1 MNFQRILVIGGSG
14 FIGRHIVA
22 KLAARGHSV
31 LVPTRRRERAKYLI
45 MLPGVEVVEANIFER
60 TSLLSL
66 IAQCDAVINCVGIL
80 HSRRGE
86 PYGPDFA
93 KVHVDLPRQIASGMK
108 THGVKRLLHLSALG
122 ASSEAPSMY
131 LRSKADGE
139 AVLKAEHDLDLTIFR
154 PSVVFGPEDSF
165 MNLFARLAR
174 YLPILVLGNT
184 EARFQPV
191 YVEDVALACVNA
203 LENRATY
210 KKFYKLCGPK
220 VYTLRELVQF
230 ACSASG
236 RPRVI
241 IGLPTVLARLQAWL
255 LEFAPGGPLMSRDN
269 IDSMKLPNIAPAD
282 WKMAP
287 ELGIKRLTPLEQEAP
302 VYLALLNPRSQY
314 NRFRA
319 RARR

>member
-1 MNFQRILVIGGSG
+1 MNFQRILVLGGAG

-22 KLAARGHSV
+22 KLVARGHAV
-31 LVPTRRRERAKYLI
+31 LVPTRRRERAKHLI
-45 MLPGVEVVEANIFER
+45 LLPGVEVVEANIFDR
-60 TSLLSL
+60 NSLDALV
-66 IAQCDAVINCVGIL
+66 AQCDAVINCIGIL

-93 KVHVDLPRQIASGMK
+93 KVHVDLPRQIAAAMK
-108 THGVKRLLHLSALG
+108 NNGVKRLIHISALG
-122 ASSEAPSMY
+122 ATSEAPSMY

-139 AVLKAEHDLDLTIFR
+139 AVLRAEHDLDLTIFR

-165 MNLFARLAR
+165 MNLFARLAKI
-174 YLPILVLGNT
+174 LPVLLIGNT

-191 YVEDVALACVNA
+191 FVEDVALACVNV
-203 LENRATY
+203 LDNRSAY
-210 KKFYKLCGPK
+210 KRFYKLCGPR

-236 RPRVI
+236 RPRIV
-241 IGLPTVLARLQAWL
+241 IGLPALLARFQAWL

-269 IDSMKLPNIAPAD
+269 VDSMKLPSIAPAD
-282 WKMAP
+282 WKIAP